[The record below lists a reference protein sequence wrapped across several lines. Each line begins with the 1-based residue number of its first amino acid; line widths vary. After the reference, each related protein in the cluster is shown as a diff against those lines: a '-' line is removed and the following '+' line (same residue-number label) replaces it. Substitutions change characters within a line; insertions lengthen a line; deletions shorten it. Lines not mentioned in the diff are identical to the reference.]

1 MRLHYT
7 TEDGVCNTI
16 KVPENVVISVKEKD
30 GKTYLWFG
38 GEWEIIQEP
47 KAKILRQ
54 LGWPE
59 EEQEEEPVT
68 LSPVEW
74 HFEPQPTGAV
84 HRVLTV
90 GGREVA
96 RMWPCGSSVGI
107 PGPRYICNKLSGTH
121 TAAEAVEALQKI
133 LEGITVPPVPEYQ
146 RDATPAPS
154 DAASRIL
161 HLERCL
167 RVEQGCDYVGDCP
180 IPGMDGWTHLST
192 HWVNGRYTVES
203 NRWWAVNEGAR
214 KCASAYDGI
223 LAANAAMGAA

>member
-59 EEQEEEPVT
+59 EEQEEEEQEQEEEPVT

-74 HFEPQPTGAV
+74 RFEPQPTGAV

-96 RMWPCGSSVGI
+96 RLVPTESMGSF
-107 PGPRYICNKLSGTH
+107 PGPRYTIKGHARTY
-121 TAAEAVEALQKI
+121 TAADAVKCLQETLEAVEI
-133 LEGITVPPVPEYQ
+133 PPIPEYK
-146 RDATPAPS
+146 RG
-154 DAASRIL
+154 AS
-161 HLERCL
+161 
-167 RVEQGCDYVGDCP
+167 
-180 IPGMDGWTHLST
+180 
-192 HWVNGRYTVES
+192 
-203 NRWWAVNEGAR
+203 
-214 KCASAYDGI
+214 
-223 LAANAAMGAA
+223 

>member
-16 KVPENVVISVKEKD
+16 KVPENVVIHVKEKD

-59 EEQEEEPVT
+59 KQEEEEPAEPAEPVT

-74 HFEPQPTGAV
+74 HFETQPTGAV

-96 RMWPCGSSVGI
+96 RLVPTESMGAFPGARYTIKGSA
-107 PGPRYICNKLSGTH
+107 RTH
-121 TAAEAVEALQKI
+121 TAADAVKCLQEALEAV
-133 LEGITVPPVPEYQ
+133 TVPPIPE
-146 RDATPAPS
+146 
-154 DAASRIL
+154 
-161 HLERCL
+161 
-167 RVEQGCDYVGDCP
+167 
-180 IPGMDGWTHLST
+180 
-192 HWVNGRYTVES
+192 
-203 NRWWAVNEGAR
+203 
-214 KCASAYDGI
+214 
-223 LAANAAMGAA
+223 

>member
-59 EEQEEEPVT
+59 EEQEEEEQEQEEEPVT

-74 HFEPQPTGAV
+74 RFEPQGTGAV

-96 RMWPCGSSVGI
+96 RMWPTESTVGF
-107 PGPRYICNKLSGTH
+107 PGPRYICDILKRRGTY
-121 TAAEAVEALQKI
+121 TAAEAVEALQET
-133 LEGITVPPVPEYQ
+133 LEAVEIPPIPEYK
-146 RDATPAPS
+146 RG
-154 DAASRIL
+154 AS
-161 HLERCL
+161 
-167 RVEQGCDYVGDCP
+167 
-180 IPGMDGWTHLST
+180 
-192 HWVNGRYTVES
+192 
-203 NRWWAVNEGAR
+203 
-214 KCASAYDGI
+214 
-223 LAANAAMGAA
+223 